1 MYKVLI
7 VEDDPMVAMIN
18 QDYIEMIENFEVVD
32 SVATEIDVFNSLKS
46 NKIDLIILDVY
57 LPNSN
62 GLTILKKIRE
72 KQYLT
77 DVIMVTAANGIE
89 GIKKAMA
96 YGVVDYLVK
105 PFQRNR
111 FNEAV
116 DKFLAKKI
124 IFQATDTSKEMSLS
138 QDKIDAFYTK
148 PAMEKLDLP
157 KGLHEKTLDR
167 ILSLLLKEKNKIWT
181 IREISTKL
189 NISNVTIKKYMDYLE
204 SIKKI
209 SSTTTHGNI
218 GRPEYN
224 YRMIK

>member
-18 QDYIEMIENFEVVD
+18 QDYIEMIENFEVIGC
-32 SVATEIDVFNSLKS
+32 VATETDVFKSLKS

-57 LPNSN
+57 LPNSD
-62 GLTILKKIRE
+62 GLNILKKIRE

-116 DKFLAKKI
+116 DKFLTKNSFFETTGRSKK
-124 IFQATDTSKEMSLS
+124 ENLS
-138 QDKIDAFYTK
+138 QDKIDMFYTK

-157 KGLHEKTLDR
+157 KGLHEKTLGR
-167 ILSLLLKEKNKIWT
+167 ISSLLLKEKNKIWT
-181 IREISTKL
+181 IREISKEL

-209 SSTTTHGNI
+209 TSTTTHGNI

-224 YRMIK
+224 YRVIK

>member
-18 QDYIEMIENFEVVD
+18 QDYIEMIENFEVIGC
-32 SVATEIDVFNSLKS
+32 VATETDVFKSLKS

-57 LPNSN
+57 LPNSD
-62 GLTILKKIRE
+62 GLNILKKIRE

-116 DKFLAKKI
+116 DKFLTKNSFFETTDRSKK
-124 IFQATDTSKEMSLS
+124 ENLS
-138 QDKIDAFYTK
+138 QDKIDMFYTK

-157 KGLHEKTLDR
+157 KGLHEKTLGR
-167 ILSLLLKEKNKIWT
+167 ISSLLLKEKNKIWT
-181 IREISTKL
+181 IREISKEL

-209 SSTTTHGNI
+209 TSTTTHGNI

-224 YRMIK
+224 YRVIK

>member
-18 QDYIEMIENFEVVD
+18 QDYIEMIENFEVIGC
-32 SVATEIDVFNSLKS
+32 VATKIDVFNSLKS

-57 LPNSN
+57 LPNSD
-62 GLTILKKIRE
+62 GLNILKKIRE

-96 YGVVDYLVK
+96 YGVIDYLVK

-116 DKFLAKKI
+116 DKFLTKNSFFETTNRSEKAN
-124 IFQATDTSKEMSLS
+124 LS
-138 QDKIDAFYTK
+138 QDKIDMFYTK
-148 PAMEKLDLP
+148 PVMEKLDLP

-181 IREISTKL
+181 IREISKEL

-204 SIKKI
+204 SVRKI

-224 YRMIK
+224 YRVIK

>member
-18 QDYIEMIENFEVVD
+18 QDYIEMIENFEVIGC
-32 SVATEIDVFNSLKS
+32 VATETDVFKSLES
-46 NKIDLIILDVY
+46 SKIDLIILDVY
-57 LPNSN
+57 LPNSD
-62 GLTILKKIRE
+62 GLNILKKIRE

-116 DKFLAKKI
+116 DKFLTKNSFFETTNRSEKAN
-124 IFQATDTSKEMSLS
+124 LS
-138 QDKIDAFYTK
+138 QDKIDIFYTK
-148 PAMEKLDLP
+148 PPMEKVDLP
-157 KGLHEKTLDR
+157 KGLHEKTLER
-167 ILSLLLKEKNKIWT
+167 ISSLLLKDKNKIWT
-181 IREISTKL
+181 IREISKEL

-209 SSTTTHGNI
+209 TSTTTHGNI

-224 YRMIK
+224 YRVIK